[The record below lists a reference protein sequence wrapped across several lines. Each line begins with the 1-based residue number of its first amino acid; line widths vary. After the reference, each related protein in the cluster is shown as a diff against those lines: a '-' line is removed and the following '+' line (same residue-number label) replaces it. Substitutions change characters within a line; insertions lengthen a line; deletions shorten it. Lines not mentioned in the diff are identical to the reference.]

1 VANKRGSLWKKR
13 NEWPSRMIK
22 TVSRKVASVSL
33 GFYSSHRIGRYG
45 LVLGMVFSAVLIFTL
60 TRLALAWRVGGEADW
75 TLGTFTSVV
84 VQGLLYD
91 LTTALLFALPFGLW
105 LTLLPGHWT
114 RFRFTQTLVNL
125 AITGGFFALLFNA
138 AAEWLFWGEFSSR
151 FNFIAVDYLIYTNEV
166 IGNIRESYPTGWIL
180 GGLGGLALLA
190 TFAVRQ
196 RVLQQL
202 AVAAPLQSRL
212 TGFTVHALLAFGLLA
227 AISGDAREHLQNVY
241 ARELAGN
248 GPFEFV
254 RAFRNNELEY
264 NRFYPTLPEEVV
276 YARLR
281 EEMLLTGGAPLS
293 ADPHDLRY
301 RVTAHPGP
309 ALRPNVVIVMLES
322 MSADFMATFG
332 NPRNLTPTL
341 DRLTRES
348 LFFPRAFASGTRT
361 VRGLEAL
368 SLALPPTPGNAIV
381 RRPHNEH
388 LFSLASVFNAKGY
401 VSAFLYGGY
410 GYFDNMNAFFDG
422 NGYTVID
429 RLAVD
434 PGKIHHETIWG
445 IADEDL
451 YTQALNTFDAYQV
464 TSQPFFAHL
473 MTTSNHR
480 PYTYPDGRID
490 IPSKTGRDGAVKYA
504 DWALGDFL
512 KRAAGH
518 AWFDNTVFVIVAD
531 HQASASGKTDLPL
544 ARYRIPLL
552 IYAPKLIPPAHD
564 KRLMA
569 QMDIAPTL
577 LGLLNWS
584 YDSKFLGHDVNRL
597 PPGKEHA
604 LISTYQTVGY
614 LENDRLVIL
623 EPGQRVRVESVD
635 WETLTTRP
643 TTADPAAIKE
653 AISLYQGV
661 SLAFKA
667 GLLGEIRESGIEG
680 PGSGDAVHR

>member
-1 VANKRGSLWKKR
+1 MVDAA
-13 NEWPSRMIK
+13 SR
-22 TVSRKVASVSL
+22 TVEPASRWFRRSCLA
-33 GFYSSHRIGRYG
+33 GRYG
-45 LVLGMVFSAVLIFTL
+45 LVLDMVFSAMLIFTL
-60 TRLALAWRVGGEADW
+60 TRLALALRVGSEADW
-75 TLGTFTSVV
+75 TAGTLASVAAL
-84 VQGLLYD
+84 GLLYD
-91 LTTALLFALPFGLW
+91 LTTALLLTLPFGLW
-105 LTLLPGHWT
+105 LTVLSGRWA
-114 RFRFTQTLVNL
+114 RFRATQILTGL
-125 AITGGFFALLFNA
+125 AVASGLFALLFNA
-138 AAEWLFWGEFSSR
+138 AAEWLFWDEFSSR
-151 FNFIAVDYLIYTNEV
+151 FNFIAVDYLVYTNEV
-166 IGNIRESYPTGWIL
+166 IGNIRQSYPAGWIL
-180 GGLGGLALLA
+180 GGLGSLALLA
-190 TFAVRQ
+190 SLTVRGRIMQ
-196 RVLQQL
+196 RL
-202 AVAAPLQSRL
+202 AVVAPLKVRL
-212 TGFTVHALLAFGLLA
+212 AGFAVHALLALALLA
-227 AISGDAREHLQNVY
+227 AVSGDTRENLQNAY

-254 RAFRNNELEY
+254 RAFKNNELKY
-264 NRFYPTLPEEVV
+264 SRFYRTLPEDAV

-281 EEMLLTGGAPLS
+281 EEILLTGGEPLS

-301 RVTAHPGP
+301 RITARGT

-322 MSADFMATFG
+322 MSADFMAIFG

-348 LFFPRAFASGTRT
+348 LFFPHAFASGTRT

-368 SLALPPTPGNAIV
+368 TLAVPPTPGNAIV

-388 LFSLASVFNAKGY
+388 LFSLASVFNANGY
-401 VSAFLYGGY
+401 ASAFLYGGY
-410 GYFDNMNAFFDG
+410 GYFDNMNAFFSG

-429 RLAVD
+429 RMAVD

-451 YTQALNTFDAYQV
+451 YTQALETFDAYQAAG
-464 TSQPFFAHL
+464 QPFFAHL

-512 KRAAGH
+512 KRAASH

-531 HQASASGKTDLPL
+531 HQASAAGKTDLPL
-544 ARYRIPLL
+544 ARYHIPLL
-552 IYAPKLIPPAHD
+552 IYAPKLIAPARNE
-564 KRLMA
+564 RLIA

-584 YDSKFLGHDVNRL
+584 YVSKFIGHDVNRL
-597 PPGKEHA
+597 PPGEEHA

-623 EPGQRVRVESVD
+623 EPGQRVRVEAVD
-635 WETLTTRP
+635 WKTLTTRP
-643 TTADPAAIKE
+643 IALDPAAVQE
-653 AISLYQGV
+653 TISLYQGT
-661 SLAFKA
+661 SLAFES
-667 GLLGEIRESGIEG
+667 GLLEEVNAGKTGVSGG
-680 PGSGDAVHR
+680 GDVAQ